1 MATKH
6 SAHQKGLED
15 TGVLY
20 SPLPVLEGK
29 EPQRETGQD
38 TEVWGRERGGLAHPQ
53 APCGSIPP
61 LGQTGHAPGKRSI
74 PTA

>member
-20 SPLPVLEGK
+20 SPLLVLY
-29 EPQRETGQD
+29 
-38 TEVWGRERGGLAHPQ
+38 
-53 APCGSIPP
+53 
-61 LGQTGHAPGKRSI
+61 LGQRAPERDQAGRRGLG
-74 PTA
+74 